1 MMCLSSRRREGRG
14 TNRIHNFRRI
24 SSRREG
30 QGTSRIHTFR
40 HSSGRR
46 REGGS
51 LGGEPVVLHHVLALC
66 DMNLCEMNLAL

>member
-1 MMCLSSRRREGRG
+1 MCLSSRRREGRG

-30 QGTSRIHTFR
+30 RG
-40 HSSGRR
+40 
-46 REGGS
+46 GGS